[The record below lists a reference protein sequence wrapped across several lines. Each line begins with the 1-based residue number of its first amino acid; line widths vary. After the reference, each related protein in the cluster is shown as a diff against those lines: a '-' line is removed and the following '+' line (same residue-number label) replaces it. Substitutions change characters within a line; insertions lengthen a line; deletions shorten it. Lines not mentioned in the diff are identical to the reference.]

1 MLRKIPINSCGITYD
16 EELDIPDCCPLCGI
30 NAFPELICSSE
41 VENPNM
47 SNRLITT
54 TFKCPAC
61 NHVFHVDKNPD
72 GEVSICPLKPLTGL
86 DEKVLNYYPD
96 FAMIYQQSLQAQVEG
111 LTEICGMGFR
121 KALESLVKTYLIE
134 KTPNK
139 KESLLKEPLSQS
151 IAKIK
156 NEHIQCLAKASAW
169 LGNDQVH
176 LLKKYPQYDVEQM
189 KQFIKV
195 LAAVIIEEKT
205 VTEAM
210 HLISQHQ

>member
-1 MLRKIPINSCGITYD
+1 MLRKIPINRYGTTYK
-16 EELDIPDCCPLCGI
+16 EELDVPDCCPLCGV

-41 VENPNM
+41 VESANM
-47 SNRLITT
+47 SNLLITT

-61 NHVFHVDKNPD
+61 NNVFHVDKNPV
-72 GEVSICPLKPLTGL
+72 GEISICPRNPRTEL
-86 DEKVLNYYPD
+86 DKKVLNYYPE
-96 FAMIYQQSLQAQVEG
+96 FAIIYQQSLQAQVEG

-121 KALESLVKTYLIE
+121 KAVESLVKTYLIE
-134 KTPNK
+134 KTPSK

-151 IAKIK
+151 ISRIE
-156 NEHIQCLAKASAW
+156 NNHIQCLAKASAW

-176 LLKKYPQYDVEQM
+176 LLKKYPQYDIEQM